1 MDSVPIAERTGRR
14 LASWSPAQIASFA
27 IGAWW
32 VANGIG
38 ALLIDP
44 NFDTGRVHGG
54 GDFLGVSVTANGWH
68 ALFHLL
74 PGVAGLAA
82 AWRARSSIVFLL
94 VAGALYIVVGVWGLI
109 AGTAS
114 VGVIAVDTSGD
125 VVHLIEGLVPFAIG
139 VRTLQ
144 LSAFAT
150 RRSAERATPAGAQAS
165 R

>member
-1 MDSVPIAERTGRR
+1 MGAVLIADRTGKRV
-14 LASWSPAQIASFA
+14 ASWSPAQIASFA

-44 NFDTGRVHGG
+44 NLDTGRVHGG
-54 GDFLGVSVTANGWH
+54 GDFLGLSVTANGWH

-82 AWRARSSIVFLL
+82 AWRPRSAVVFLV
-94 VAGALYIVVGVWGLI
+94 VAGGLYIVVGAWGLI
-109 AGTAS
+109 AASNS
-114 VGVIAVDTSGD
+114 VGLIAVDTSGD
-125 VVHLIEGLVPFAIG
+125 VVHLIEGLVPLAIG
-139 VRTLQ
+139 LRTLQ
-144 LSAFAT
+144 LGEFT
-150 RRSAERATPAGAQAS
+150 S

>member
-1 MDSVPIAERTGRR
+1 MDSVPIAERTGWA
-14 LASWSPAQIASFA
+14 LPAWSPAQITSFA

-44 NFDTGRVHGG
+44 NFATGRVHGNG
-54 GDFLGVSVTANGWH
+54 ELLGVSITANGWH

-82 AWRARSSIVFLL
+82 AWRPRAAIVFLI

-109 AGTAS
+109 VATNS
-114 VGVIAVDTSGD
+114 VGVISVDTSGD

-139 VRTLQ
+139 VRILQ
-144 LSAFAT
+144 LQNFRLARPS
-150 RRSAERATPAGAQAS
+150 
-165 R
+165 

>member
-1 MDSVPIAERTGRR
+1 MDSVPSAERSGTW
-14 LASWSPAQIASFA
+14 LPSWSPAQIASFA

-44 NFDTGRVHGG
+44 NFATGRVHGN
-54 GDFLGVSVTANGWH
+54 GDLVGVSVTANGWH

-82 AWRARSSIVFLL
+82 AWRPRAAIVFLIVAGSL
-94 VAGALYIVVGVWGLI
+94 YIVAGAWGLI
-109 AGTAS
+109 AGKAS
-114 VGVIAVDTSGD
+114 VGLIAVDTSGD

-139 VRTLQ
+139 VRVLQ
-144 LSAFAT
+144 LQNL
-150 RRSAERATPAGAQAS
+150 RLATPN
-165 R
+165 

>member
-1 MDSVPIAERTGRR
+1 MDSVQIAERTGTW
-14 LASWSPAQIASFA
+14 LPSWSPAQITSFA

-32 VANGIG
+32 VVNGIG

-44 NFDTGRVHGG
+44 NFDTGHVHGG

-82 AWRARSSIVFLL
+82 AWRPRAAIVFLI
-94 VAGALYIVVGVWGLI
+94 VAGALYIFVGVWGLI
-109 AGTAS
+109 AGTNS
-114 VGVIAVDTSGD
+114 VGAIAVDTSGD

-139 VRTLQ
+139 VRILQ
-144 LSAFAT
+144 LQNFRLARPS
-150 RRSAERATPAGAQAS
+150 
-165 R
+165 

>member
-1 MDSVPIAERTGRR
+1 MDSVPIAERSGTW
-14 LASWSPAQIASFA
+14 LPSWSSAQIASFA

-44 NFDTGRVHGG
+44 NFATGRVHGT
-54 GDFLGVSVTANGWH
+54 GDLLGVSVTANGWH

-82 AWRARSSIVFLL
+82 AWRARSAIVFLI
-94 VAGALYIVVGVWGLI
+94 VAGALYIVVGAWGLI

-114 VGVIAVDTSGD
+114 VGLIAVDTSGD

-139 VRTLQ
+139 VRMLQ
-144 LSAFAT
+144 LQNF
-150 RRSAERATPAGAQAS
+150 RLATPN
-165 R
+165 

>member
-1 MDSVPIAERTGRR
+1 MESVAIAERRGWR
-14 LASWSPAQIASFA
+14 LPAWSPAQIASFA

-54 GDFLGVSVTANGWH
+54 GDFLVLSVTANGWH

-82 AWRARSSIVFLL
+82 AWRPRAAIVFLI
-94 VAGALYIVVGVWGLI
+94 VAGALYIVVGTWGLI
-109 AGTAS
+109 AGTNS
-114 VGVIAVDTSGD
+114 VGLIAVDTSGD

-139 VRTLQ
+139 VRVLQ
-144 LSAFAT
+144 LQNF
-150 RRSAERATPAGAQAS
+150 RLAGAS
-165 R
+165 